1 MNELVIEAGKSE
13 HHLYALNPMVAVI
26 DGYRWALGDNAMF
39 DATNLL
45 SLLSSLMVTALLLF
59 SGVKYFRATEKAF
72 ADLI

>member
-26 DGYRWALGDNAMF
+26 DGYRWALGDNAVF

-45 SLLSSLMVTALLLF
+45 SSLIVTALLLF

-72 ADLI
+72 ADII